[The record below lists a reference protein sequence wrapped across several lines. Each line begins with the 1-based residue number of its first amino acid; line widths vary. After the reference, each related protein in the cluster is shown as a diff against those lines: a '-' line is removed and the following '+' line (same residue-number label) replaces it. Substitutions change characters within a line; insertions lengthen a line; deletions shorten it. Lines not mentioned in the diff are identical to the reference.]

1 MSITETSTP
10 EPGPASEATTLEGV
24 LESAITGEFNHGD
37 GEPTSVNPRA
47 IAGETSAEEVE
58 VQPDP
63 SDEAAE
69 GHEAE
74 EVGATPEAD
83 EPESETEPAPDA
95 LAAPKTW
102 PAEQRE
108 AFEQLPD
115 EQKGFMV
122 QREQEREAA
131 FTRKTT
137 ELAEQRKQL
146 EGLNGVLAPY
156 KQQMQA
162 HGISEAE
169 YVSRLMSYDN
179 ALRQNPK
186 QAISQL
192 AQHYNVQ
199 LPSGDSGA
207 DYADEYTADSH
218 THELQ
223 QQLAQTQQQVSQ
235 LAQSQHQERYRQLE
249 DQVEGFANQKDANGN
264 LKHPHFEKVRE
275 RMSRLVTAGETQDLM
290 TAYNM
295 ALRLDDGLYKE
306 ALEKE
311 RTAVSKKEDAKRKAA
326 IDKAKKTR
334 PSRSTAPPDGTVK
347 PNGLDDILRDRINEA
362 RA

>member
-10 EPGPASEATTLEGV
+10 EAGPASESATLDGV
-24 LESAITGEFNHGD
+24 LESVISGEFTSGD
-37 GEPTSVNPRA
+37 VEPTPEAPKA

-58 VQPDP
+58 VGSDS

-69 GHEAE
+69 GHEASE
-74 EVGATPEAD
+74 SDATPDAD
-83 EPESETEPAPDA
+83 EPVSEAEPAPDA

-108 AFEQLPD
+108 AFEHLPD
-115 EQKGFMV
+115 EQRSFML
-122 QREQEREAA
+122 QREQERDAA

-137 ELAEQRKQL
+137 ELAEQRKQV
-146 EGLNGVLAPY
+146 EGLQGVLAPY
-156 KQQMQA
+156 RQQMQA

-179 ALRQNPK
+179 ALRQDPQGTIAK
-186 QAISQL
+186 L
-192 AQHYNVQ
+192 AQHYNV
-199 LPSGDSGA
+199 PVSSRDSGA

-249 DQVEGFANQKDANGN
+249 DQVGSFANEKSADGN
-264 LKHPHFEKVRE
+264 LKRPHFEKLRE
-275 RMSRLVTAGETQDLM
+275 RMSRLVNAGETQDLQM
-290 TAYNM
+290 AYDM
-295 ALRLDDGLYKE
+295 ALRLDEDLFKE
-306 ALEKE
+306 TLANE
-311 RTAVSKKEDAKRKAA
+311 RKAVSKKEEEKRKAA
-326 IDKAKKTR
+326 VDKAKKTR
-334 PSRSTAPPDGTVK
+334 PSQSTAPPSGAVK
-347 PNGLDDILRDRINEA
+347 PGDLDDILRDTINVA